1 MRNSEEYFLEK
12 YSRQII
18 MEKVGFEGQKKI
30 YNSSICIV
38 GCGGL
43 GTSAAQY
50 LSMSGIGRLVL
61 IDPDSIVLSNLNR
74 QTLFTEKDIGASKCK
89 VLSEKIKNINES
101 ITINYYQNKINEN
114 NIDLLLGKSRI
125 ILDCTDNFES
135 RLIINKFC
143 HDKKK
148 ILVSAALQNFDIQ
161 AFIFSSWSNKENPC
175 YKCIFPSLTS
185 DENLSCDEM
194 GIIAS
199 VAGLGGI
206 IQANLAINYILK
218 LNSNFKELILLDS
231 INLDIKKIKIK
242 KNKHCKICSKKN

>member
-18 MEKVGFEGQKKI
+18 INKVGVEGQKKI
-30 YNSSICIV
+30 YNSSVCIV

-50 LSMSGIGRLVL
+50 LSMSGIGKLVL
-61 IDPDSIVLSNLNR
+61 IDHDSIILSNLNR

-101 ITINYYQNKINEN
+101 ITINYHQKKINESN
-114 NIDLLLGKSRI
+114 VDLYLGNCPI

-143 HDKKK
+143 HNKKK

-161 AFIFSSWSNKENPC
+161 AFIFSSWSNKKNPC
-175 YKCIFPSLTS
+175 YKCIFPSLTTN
-185 DENLSCDEM
+185 ENLSCDEM
-194 GIIAS
+194 GIIAT

-206 IQANLAINYILK
+206 IQANLALNYILQLK
-218 LNSNFKELILLDS
+218 SNFKELILLDS
-231 INLDIKKIKIK
+231 INLDITKIKIE
-242 KNKHCKICSKKN
+242 KNKHCKICS

>member
-18 MEKVGFEGQKKI
+18 INKVGIEGQKKI

-50 LSMSGIGRLVL
+50 LSMSGIGKLVL
-61 IDPDSIVLSNLNR
+61 IDHDSIILSNLNR

-101 ITINYYQNKINEN
+101 ITINYHQKKINESN
-114 NIDLLLGKSRI
+114 VDLYLGNCQI

-143 HDKKK
+143 HHKKK

-161 AFIFSSWSNKENPC
+161 AFIFSSWSNKKNPC
-175 YKCIFPSLTS
+175 YKCIFPSLTT

-194 GIIAS
+194 GIIAT

-206 IQANLAINYILK
+206 IQANLALNYILQ

-231 INLDIKKIKIK
+231 INLEVKKIKIE
-242 KNKHCKICSKKN
+242 KNKHCKICS

>member
-1 MRNSEEYFLEK
+1 MRKTEEYFLEK

-18 MEKVGFEGQKKI
+18 MEQVGVEGQKKI
-30 YNSSICIV
+30 NNSSICII

-50 LSMSGIGRLVL
+50 LSMSGIGKLVF
-61 IDPDSIVLSNLNR
+61 IDHDSIVLSNLNR
-74 QTLFTEKDIGASKCK
+74 QTLFTEKDIGKSKCE
-89 VLSEKIKNINES
+89 VLTKKIKNINKS
-101 ITINYYQNKINEN
+101 ITINYHQTKVNEN
-114 NIDLLLGKSRI
+114 NIDQFIENCSI
-125 ILDCTDNFES
+125 VLDCTDNFES

-161 AFIFSSWSNKENPC
+161 AFIFSSWSSNKNPC
-175 YKCIFPSLTS
+175 YKCIFPNLNTT
-185 DENLSCDEM
+185 ENLSCEEM

-206 IQANLAINYILK
+206 IQANLALNYILN
-218 LNSNFKELILLDS
+218 LHNNFKELILLDS
-231 INLDIKKIKIK
+231 VRLDIKKIKIE
-242 KNKHCKICSKKN
+242 KNRNCEVCCL

>member
-18 MEKVGFEGQKKI
+18 MEKIGVEGQKKI
-30 YNSSICIV
+30 NNSSICII

-50 LSMSGIGRLVL
+50 LSMSGIGKLVF
-61 IDPDSIVLSNLNR
+61 IDHDSIVLSNLNR
-74 QTLFTEKDIGASKCK
+74 QTLFTEKDIGENKCK
-89 VLSEKIKNINES
+89 VLTKKIKNINKS
-101 ITINYYQNKINEN
+101 IIINYYQKKINEN
-114 NIDLLLGKSRI
+114 NIDHYIENCSI
-125 ILDCTDNFES
+125 VLDCTDNFES

-143 HDKKK
+143 HNKKK

-161 AFIFSSWSNKENPC
+161 AFIFSSWSNKKNPC
-175 YKCIFPSLTS
+175 YKCIFPNLTAN
-185 DENLSCDEM
+185 ENLSCDEM

-206 IQANLAINYILK
+206 IQANLALNYILN
-218 LNSNFKELILLDS
+218 LHNNFNELILLDS
-231 INLDIKKIKIK
+231 EKLDIKKIKIE
-242 KNKHCKICSKKN
+242 KNKNCEVCC

>member
-1 MRNSEEYFLEK
+1 MRNTEEYFLEK

-18 MEKVGFEGQKKI
+18 MEQVGVEGQKRI

-50 LSMSGIGRLVL
+50 LSMSGVGKLIL
-61 IDPDSIVLSNLNR
+61 IDHDSIILSNLNR
-74 QTLFTEKDIGASKCK
+74 QTLFTEKDIGESKCK
-89 VLSEKIKNINES
+89 VLSKKIKEINKSIIVNYYQIKINES
-101 ITINYYQNKINEN
+101 NINQY
-114 NIDLLLGKSRI
+114 LGNCKI

-143 HDKKK
+143 HNNKK

-161 AFIFSSWSNKENPC
+161 AFIFSSWSSQKNPC
-175 YKCIFPSLTS
+175 YKCIFPNLNTN
-185 DENLSCDEM
+185 ENLSCDEM
-194 GIIAS
+194 GIIAT
-199 VAGLGGI
+199 VAGLGGV
-206 IQANLAINYILK
+206 IQANLALNHILN

-231 INLDIKKIKIK
+231 SKLEIKKIKIEK
-242 KNKHCKICSKKN
+242 SKNCKICS

>member
-18 MEKVGFEGQKKI
+18 MNKVGVEGQKKI

-50 LSMSGIGRLVL
+50 LSMSGIGKLVL
-61 IDPDSIVLSNLNR
+61 IDHDSIILSNLNR
-74 QTLFTEKDIGASKCK
+74 QTLFAEKDIGASKCK

-101 ITINYYQNKINEN
+101 ITINYHQKKINEN
-114 NIDLLLGKSRI
+114 NVDLYLGNCPI
-125 ILDCTDNFES
+125 VLDCTDNFES
-135 RLIINKFC
+135 RLIINEFC
-143 HDKKK
+143 HKKKK

-161 AFIFSSWSNKENPC
+161 AFIFSSWSNKKNPC
-175 YKCIFPSLTS
+175 YRCIFPNLTA
-185 DENLSCDEM
+185 DENLSCDDM
-194 GIIAS
+194 GIIAT

-206 IQANLAINYILK
+206 IQANLALNYILQ
-218 LNSNFKELILLDS
+218 LNSNFKEFVLLDS
-231 INLDIKKIKIK
+231 INLGITKIKIE
-242 KNKHCKICSKKN
+242 KNKHCKICS

>member
-18 MEKVGFEGQKKI
+18 MEQVGVEGQKKI
-30 YNSSICIV
+30 NNSSICVI

-50 LSMSGIGRLVL
+50 LSMSGIGKLVF
-61 IDPDSIVLSNLNR
+61 IDHDTIVLSNLNR
-74 QTLFTEKDIGASKCK
+74 QTLFTEKDIGESKCE
-89 VLSEKIKNINES
+89 VLTKKIKNINKS
-101 ITINYYQNKINEN
+101 ITVNYYQKKINEI
-114 NIDLLLGKSRI
+114 NIDQYIENCSI
-125 ILDCTDNFES
+125 VLDCTDNFES

-143 HDKKK
+143 HNKKK

-161 AFIFSSWSNKENPC
+161 AFIFSSWSSKKNPC
-175 YKCIFPSLTS
+175 YKCIFPNLTTN
-185 DENLSCDEM
+185 ENLSCDEM

-206 IQANLAINYILK
+206 IQANMALNYILK
-218 LNSNFKELILLDS
+218 LHNNFRELILLDS
-231 INLDIKKIKIK
+231 VKLDIKKIKIE
-242 KNKHCKICSKKN
+242 KNKNCEVCC

>member
-1 MRNSEEYFLEK
+1 MRNPEEYFLEK

-18 MEKVGFEGQKKI
+18 MEQVGIEGQKKI
-30 YNSSICIV
+30 NNSSICII

-50 LSMSGIGRLVL
+50 LSMSGIGKLVL
-61 IDPDSIVLSNLNR
+61 IDHDSIVLSNLNR

-89 VLSEKIKNINES
+89 VLSKKIKNINKS
-101 ITINYYQNKINEN
+101 ITVNYYQKKVNEN
-114 NIDLLLGKSRI
+114 NIDQYLENCSI
-125 ILDCTDNFES
+125 VLDCTDNFES

-143 HDKKK
+143 HKKKK

-161 AFIFSSWSNKENPC
+161 AFIFASWSSKKNPC
-175 YKCIFPSLTS
+175 YKCIFPNLTTNES
-185 DENLSCDEM
+185 LSCDEM

-206 IQANLAINYILK
+206 IQANLALNHILN
-218 LNSNFKELILLDS
+218 LHNNFKELILLDS
-231 INLDIKKIKIK
+231 VKLDIKRIKIE
-242 KNKHCKICSKKN
+242 KNKNCEVCC

>member
-18 MEKVGFEGQKKI
+18 INKVGVEGQKKI
-30 YNSSICIV
+30 YNTSICIV

-50 LSMSGIGRLVL
+50 LSMSGIGKLVL
-61 IDPDSIVLSNLNR
+61 IDHDSIILSNLNR
-74 QTLFTEKDIGASKCK
+74 QTLFTEKDIGESKCK

-101 ITINYYQNKINEN
+101 ININYHQKKINESN
-114 NIDLLLGKSRI
+114 VEFYLGTCPI

-143 HDKKK
+143 HHKKK

-161 AFIFSSWSNKENPC
+161 AFIFSSWSNKKNPC
-175 YKCIFPSLTS
+175 YKCIFPSLTN
-185 DENLSCDEM
+185 DENLSCDDM

-206 IQANLAINYILK
+206 IQANLALNYILK

-231 INLDIKKIKIK
+231 INLDITKIKIE
-242 KNKHCKICSKKN
+242 KNKHCKICS